1 MGYVPDWE
9 TLAETLGR
17 VMTTNELSR
26 SKAKLDICRALREAK
41 LRPRYWVERVQ
52 TPDGFDLDLRA
63 VGQPR
68 SRFDQRDLIG
78 QPRVPPDL
86 IPDDIDWVNS
96 RPKSPW
102 LDKRRFRVG
111 IAKIEF
117 LTADVIRV
125 LCRSRTGRAASD
137 ALLGGS
143 PAGLE
148 VQAPEP
154 LSPPTS
160 DVAFAE
166 QVASPKVQT
175 PEPVPTPKTDV
186 ATADLVAP
194 RRRRSSAKRDR
205 AQRAIGEEYPGGVP
219 EGTTDMELLRAV
231 GRKLGA
237 DTPSLETVRRAAGRR
252 SN

>member
-1 MGYVPDWE
+1 MAYVPDWE
-9 TLAETLGR
+9 TLAETLAR
-17 VMTTNELSR
+17 VMTTNELLR

-52 TPDGFDLDLRA
+52 TPDGFDVDLRA

-78 QPRVPPDL
+78 RPRVPPDL

-102 LDKRRFRVG
+102 PDKRRFRVG

-117 LTADVIRV
+117 LTAEVIRV
-125 LCRSRTGRAASD
+125 LCRGRTGRAASD
-137 ALLGGS
+137 PLLGGS

-148 VQAPEP
+148 FH
-154 LSPPTS
+154 TS

-166 QVASPKVQT
+166 QV
-175 PEPVPTPKTDV
+175 PKTDV
-186 ATADLVAP
+186 ATADQVAP
-194 RRRRSSAKRDR
+194 RRHSSSAKRDR
-205 AQRAIGEEYPGGVP
+205 AKRAIDEEYSGGVP
-219 EGTTDMELLRAV
+219 KGTTDMELFRAV

-252 SN
+252 SK